1 MGEEWWICAG
11 GRKVGKE
18 EKAAKGKGEVA
29 TKKTK
34 KTKIKLNKR
43 GTAGINEEKDRVRTG
58 DYKKA
63 VPCI

>member
-1 MGEEWWICAG
+1 
-11 GRKVGKE
+11 VGKE